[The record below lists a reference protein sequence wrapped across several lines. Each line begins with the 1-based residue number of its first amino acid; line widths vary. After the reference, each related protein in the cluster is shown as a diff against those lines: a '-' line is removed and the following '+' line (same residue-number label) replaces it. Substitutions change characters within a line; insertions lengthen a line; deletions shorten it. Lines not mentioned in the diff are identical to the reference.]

1 MNTAGLFPQSIH
13 ISHTKKRLHRSRLF
27 TPCPHNE
34 SLWRRMG
41 EEEGFLQKGSPSP
54 IFLVP
59 FLTAALNDHALEGAF
74 AGAAGLHVRG
84 VLQRHV
90 HEAAMV
96 GAHGPGGTGAPRGTD
111 TFRQRKGQ
119 LAEPVVLTFAVDVCC
134 GNFIRS

>member
-1 MNTAGLFPQSIH
+1 MGRGG
-13 ISHTKKRLHRSRLF
+13 SHSSER
-27 TPCPHNE
+27 
-34 SLWRRMG
+34 
-41 EEEGFLQKGSPSP
+41 FLPSP

-59 FLTAALNDHALEGAF
+59 FLTAALDDHALEGAF

-96 GAHGPGGTGAPRGTD
+96 GAHGPGGAGTPRGTD

-119 LAEPVVLTFAVDVCC
+119 LTEPVVLTFAVGAHIELHAHRRFLRRLTMREV
-134 GNFIRS
+134 RY